1 MQQQLQLLQCQFATN
16 LTTNEKQVRS
26 NKNSPKDRR
35 KCSPEFHN
43 QPKMAIVEKQHQ
55 QQQDKEE
62 QAKKAK
68 DFILTSLRQRRRR
81 KLSSTKANNDNEQ
94 HLNGGQH
101 KQQESMVEQD
111 KENCHSLRQ
120 KQAIYEGSVD
130 VNNVAGNRKSSA
142 DYNHREGAM
151 LQQPGVNVTTALTA
165 MTSAIQ
171 QCHCA
176 TCFKPDKVAIVNN
189 NNNNNNS
196 AAATTCENKYLLH
209 VTHSHNEC
217 ATTLA
222 SSYNNEEKFQNFQCP
237 TGKLCCLMM
246 KNKNMN
252 VNVMLPPR
260 TVTATTNNLSSAMV
274 PAIKL
279 NQLQQQQQLD
289 QVNKISKH
297 LNTEWDILAHLTVD
311 HQLPVQQYYAEYGQ
325 RIHVQNLIRSQTLV
339 CLNLK
344 SLESF
349 DTKLEKFFIACI
361 PLDMYTNK
369 VAIFVYHMNC
379 ATPTNTNTTTSSL
392 SLSALNGGSSDEVS
406 NFETIIENPL
416 TGIKWFGR
424 AHPLTTPWSI
434 IREKQHFLEHQVY
447 QQQQGLMASPVSVH
461 NSNGVGAGQGGAES
475 EASEAFVFVVKR
487 K

>member
-1 MQQQLQLLQCQFATN
+1 
-16 LTTNEKQVRS
+16 
-26 NKNSPKDRR
+26 
-35 KCSPEFHN
+35 
-43 QPKMAIVEKQHQ
+43 MAIVEKKRSEQQQQQQHQ

-62 QAKKAK
+62 QAAKKAK

-81 KLSSTKANNDNEQ
+81 KLSSMKANNDDEQ
-94 HLNGGQH
+94 QLNGSQH
-101 KQQESMVEQD
+101 KQQEPVEEQD
-111 KENCHSLRQ
+111 KENCHLLRQ
-120 KQAIYEGSVD
+120 KQAMYEGSVD
-130 VNNVAGNRKSSA
+130 VNNVASNRKSSA
-142 DYNHREGAM
+142 DYNHRENAM
-151 LQQPGVNVTTALTA
+151 LQQQPALTA

-176 TCFKPDKVAIVNN
+176 TCFKPDKVAIVTNN
-189 NNNNNNS
+189 NSNNNNS
-196 AAATTCENKYLLH
+196 SAATTCENKYVLH
-209 VTHSHNEC
+209 VTHSHSQC
-217 ATTLA
+217 AATLLTP
-222 SSYNNEEKFQNFQCP
+222 SHSNEEKFQNFQCP

-252 VNVMLPPR
+252 VNVMLPP
-260 TVTATTNNLSSAMV
+260 TTANNLSSAMV
-274 PAIKL
+274 PTIKV

-289 QVNKISKH
+289 QVNTISKRLH
-297 LNTEWDILAHLTVD
+297 TEWDILAHLTVD

-339 CLNLK
+339 CLNIR
-344 SLESF
+344 SLENF

-379 ATPTNTNTTTSSL
+379 ATPINSTSSL
-392 SLSALNGGSSDEVS
+392 NGGTSGDEVS

-434 IREKQHFLEHQVY
+434 IKEKQHFLQHQVY
-447 QQQQGLMASPVSVH
+447 QQQQQQQSLMASAVSVH
-461 NSNGVGAGQGGAES
+461 NHNNGGGGAENEVS
-475 EASEAFVFVVKR
+475 DAFVFVVKR